1 MSKFNFDK
9 FEPMLEKAEGGLA
22 KAGKAAVEII
32 QDRNF
37 QLGVLTALPST
48 LSAFFLVKRYQ
59 KEIKEKEMLYK
70 KAVAKHNAVIRE
82 LNAKSEMKEGREERL
97 LTYDAALKKEIGVL
111 LSEIQELK
119 NQIAE
124 LKEKKANDE

>member
-48 LSAFFLVKRYQ
+48 VSAFFLIKKYR
-59 KEIKEKEMLYK
+59 KEVEEKDKLYME
-70 KAVAKHNAVIRE
+70 VLAKHNAVIKE
-82 LNAKSEMKEGREERL
+82 LSAQAKLGNERPERL
-97 LTYDAALKKEIGVL
+97 LAYDAALKKKMDSL
-111 LSEIQELK
+111 LSERQELL
-119 NQIAE
+119 NQISE